1 MKVAKFLIW
10 YFMTV
15 TLFFIFINLSN
26 DVIDKAEK
34 VIEPDDF
41 FISWFFMVSIIGSIF
56 LSITIS
62 LKLIDTYENN

>member
-1 MKVAKFLIW
+1 
-10 YFMTV
+10 MTV